1 MKQEISQ
8 KTQDLL
14 PSWSMSCLAIWE
26 KNWIDL
32 CPGNF
37 PTILGISN
45 GVCLKLLLF
54 YVIQRIVMS
63 KVFFRFLLFLNSMK
77 VDSLLY
83 LKSDGDLTQK

>member
-1 MKQEISQ
+1 M
-8 KTQDLL
+8 
-14 PSWSMSCLAIWE
+14 
-26 KNWIDL
+26 
-32 CPGNF
+32 F
-37 PTILGISN
+37 YGI
-45 GVCLKLLLF
+45 GLEVKLLLF